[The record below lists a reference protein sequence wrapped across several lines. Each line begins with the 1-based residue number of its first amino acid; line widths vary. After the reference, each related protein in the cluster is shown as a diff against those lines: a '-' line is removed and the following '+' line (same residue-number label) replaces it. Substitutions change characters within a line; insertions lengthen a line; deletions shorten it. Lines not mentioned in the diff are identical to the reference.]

1 MIDTPEARLAEMR
14 RVIKEEMV
22 QQLLR
27 QIGDMERQL
36 QERQTTIGELRQHV
50 EALSLDLH
58 FAGVKA

>member
-1 MIDTPEARLAEMR
+1 MLLDTPEARLAEMR
-14 RVIKEEMV
+14 RAIKEEMV

-36 QERQTTIGELRQHV
+36 QERQTTIGELRQRV

-58 FAGVKA
+58 FVGG

>member
-22 QQLLR
+22 QQLLG
-27 QIGDMERQL
+27 QIGDMEREL
-36 QERQTTIGELRQHV
+36 QARQDTISQLRQQV

>member
-1 MIDTPEARLAEMR
+1 
-14 RVIKEEMV
+14 MV

-36 QERQTTIGELRQHV
+36 QERQDTIAQLRQHV

-58 FAGVKA
+58 FAEGKA